1 MKRINVLLLALAVG
15 FSLTVM
21 PAFAQSKDAGKA
33 AKTEQK
39 DSKKADTKKADTKK
53 ADTKKAD
60 TKKTDKKADA
70 KKKKGDK
77 KK

>member
-39 DSKKADTKKADTKK
+39 DSKKADTKKADTK

>member
-1 MKRINVLLLALAVG
+1 MKRINVLLLALAVA

-53 ADTKKAD
+53 ADTKK
-60 TKKTDKKADA
+60 TDKKADA

>member
-1 MKRINVLLLALAVG
+1 MKRMSVLLLAFAVVL
-15 FSLTVM
+15 SLTVM

-33 AKTEQK
+33 KTEQK
-39 DSKKADTKKADTKK
+39 DSKKAESKKADTKK
-53 ADTKKAD
+53 D
-60 TKKTDKKADA
+60 DKKAAA

>member
-1 MKRINVLLLALAVG
+1 MKRINVLLLALAVA

-53 ADTKKAD
+53 ADTKK
-60 TKKTDKKADA
+60 TDKKADA
-70 KKKKGDK
+70 KKKKKGDK

>member
-1 MKRINVLLLALAVG
+1 MKRISVLLLALAVA

-33 AKTEQK
+33 AKAEQK
-39 DSKKADTKKADTKK
+39 DSKKAESKKADTKK
-53 ADTKKAD
+53 D
-60 TKKTDKKADA
+60 DKKADA
-70 KKKKGDK
+70 KKKKGGK

>member
-1 MKRINVLLLALAVG
+1 MKRISVVLLAFAVVL
-15 FSLTVM
+15 SLTVM

-39 DSKKADTKKADTKK
+39 DSKKAESKKADTKK
-53 ADTKKAD
+53 D
-60 TKKTDKKADA
+60 DKKAAA

>member
-1 MKRINVLLLALAVG
+1 MKRISVLLLALAVV

-21 PAFAQSKDAGKA
+21 PAFAQSKDAGKTA
-33 AKTEQK
+33 QTEQK
-39 DSKKADTKKADTKK
+39 DSKKADSKKADTKKADKK
-53 ADTKKAD
+53 AA
-60 TKKTDKKADA
+60 A